1 MAIGMI
7 GMLGRGCWAASS
19 GQWAGD
25 GRAGRAPGPAPA
37 GAAGDAAAARSG
49 RGARGA
55 LIEASI

>member
-1 MAIGMI
+1 MI

-37 GAAGDAAAARSG
+37 AAAGDAAAARRG